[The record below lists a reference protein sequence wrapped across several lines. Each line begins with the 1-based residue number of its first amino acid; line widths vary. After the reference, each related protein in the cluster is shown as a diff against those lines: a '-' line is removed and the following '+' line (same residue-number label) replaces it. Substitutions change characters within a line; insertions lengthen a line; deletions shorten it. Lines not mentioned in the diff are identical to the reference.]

1 LIISLSGSIGKETRG
16 AAVKRAFDPDEVNEL
31 NLKFE
36 SSGADEVLK
45 WSFEN
50 LHPRVALASSFQAQ
64 GMVLIDMLMSISPGA
79 RIFTLDTGRLNQET
93 YDVMDEV
100 RKRYGT
106 RIEVLFPDKAE
117 VEEMVL
123 ERGVN
128 LFYKGKENRILC
140 CEIRKVRPLK
150 HYLEA
155 LDGWITSIRRDQ
167 LETRAEARKFEIDY
181 GNGGVLKINPL
192 VDWTSKMVWDY
203 IKKRKVPYNKLHDMG
218 YPSIGCAPCTRAVKP
233 GEDERAGRWWWE
245 SDSDK
250 ECGLHFNHNGD

>member
-1 LIISLSGSIGKETRG
+1 MITSLSKKKNRDEIVRRK
-16 AAVKRAFDPDEVNEL
+16 FDPEEVREL
-31 NLKFE
+31 NHEFE
-36 SSGADEVLK
+36 GKSVEEVLQ
-45 WSFEN
+45 WTIVN
-50 LHPRVALASSFQAQ
+50 LHPDVALSSSFQAQ
-64 GMVLIDMLMSISPGA
+64 GMVLIDMLMRINKGA

-100 RKRYGT
+100 RKRYGA
-106 RIEVLFPDKAE
+106 RIEVVFPEKTE

-150 HYLEA
+150 RYLA
-155 LDGWITSIRRDQ
+155 NLDGWITSIRKDQ
-167 LETRAEARKFEIDY
+167 TESRAQSMKFELDDL
-181 GNGGVLKINPL
+181 NGGILKINPL
-192 VDWTSKMVWDY
+192 VDWTSKQVWDY
-203 IKKRKVPYNKLHDMG
+203 IKEYKVPYNKLHDMG

-245 SDSDK
+245 NDSDK
-250 ECGLHFNHNGD
+250 ECGLHLNHDGDS